1 MLLQV
6 PSERVLVV
14 YDDLDI
20 ATAVVRLRAKG
31 GHGGHNGMRSLCQHL
46 GGDNFPRI
54 RIGQASGP
62 CLCNCQRDNRLD
74 IVLRKGLKIVCAGV
88 GRPPGQTTVIQHV
101 LQVSRHQEELW
112 QLFGGLTPFPIGREP
127 NFMHSQC

>member
-46 GGDNFPRI
+46 GGNNFPRI

-62 CLCNCQRDNRLD
+62 ASQVASVPLVLAGSPFRGGVSPRESQRLSDQTSNS
-74 IVLRKGLKIVCAGV
+74 VVSKVQTEKGRQILAN
-88 GRPPGQTTVIQHV
+88 
-101 LQVSRHQEELW
+101 L
-112 QLFGGLTPFPIGREP
+112 LFTL
-127 NFMHSQC
+127 